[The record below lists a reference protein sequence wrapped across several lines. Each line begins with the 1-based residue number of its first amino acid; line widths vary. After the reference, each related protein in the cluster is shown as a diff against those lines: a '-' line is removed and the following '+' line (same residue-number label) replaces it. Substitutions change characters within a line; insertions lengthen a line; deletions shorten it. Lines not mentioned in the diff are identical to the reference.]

1 MTLAE
6 AIARQLRRP
15 SGIVGRGFAHI
26 LNRFNRPINEAA
38 VERLA
43 IGPTDTVLDV
53 GFGGGVAT
61 ARVLE
66 QTRGFVGA
74 IEVSDAMVEHAKR
87 RFRREIERGRLEV
100 KRADVS
106 RIPYEDGS
114 FDRVLTVQTIYFWP
128 DPPAGL
134 REIHR
139 VLRPGGRLVVATAT
153 KEEMEK
159 RGSWTRHGFRKFED
173 EELEGLLREAGFADV
188 VVERDGVRV
197 FSGGRKP

>member
-1 MTLAE
+1 MALAE

-15 SGIVGRGFAHI
+15 SGVVGRAFAYI

-38 VERLA
+38 VDRLG
-43 IGPTDTVLDV
+43 IGPTDSVLDI

-66 QTRGFVGA
+66 RTRGFVGA
-74 IEVSDAMVEHAKR
+74 IEVSEAMIDHARR

-100 KRADVS
+100 KRGDVS
-106 RIPYEDGS
+106 RIPYEDGR

-128 DPPAGL
+128 DPARGL

-139 VLRPGGRLVVATAT
+139 VLKPGGRLVVGTAT

-159 RGSWTRHGFRKFED
+159 RSFTRHGFRKFED
-173 EELEGLLREAGFADV
+173 EELEELLGGAGFADV
-188 VVERDGVRV
+188 AVERDGVRV
-197 FSGGRKP
+197 FSGGRRP